1 MGAHLHVVPDP
12 EPDEAPGPGE
22 RPVLVPS
29 LAAAVIAPRRAPE
42 PDTDRDQHDDADE
55 TAAHCPD
62 EPDEDH
68 VQDHDNED
76 ADGAGEYDDEDDA
89 GEYDEDEE
97 EGLATRGYMTV
108 PDLRPYVDPR
118 PLRELG
124 PLAVEAGKTAG
135 PPLLRAIGRF
145 LCQLGQMLAWYGQGI
160 GVLLVLFAGWLSGK
174 YGKRGSLGARFGGV
188 AFLVYAAV
196 RLTIQYPYTPW
207 IIGALL
213 LTVTVLAATG
223 NIEIPVSK
231 TKKKDAGKGKAAK
244 EKADQA
250 PAKDKTPPAEDSP
263 EGAVEE
269 VPEVSKEKPAEASR
283 ASWAT
288 RLFRRPAPPADA
300 PDAPPADTPAEGGEE
315 EPTETPA
322 GPSAEPPADPSPEAV
337 IRALHHLYRGGS
349 GVLHTTLRDHLRVA
363 DTRTVKRLLDEAGI
377 TYRNGVRSPAGNGPG
392 THHQDF
398 PPLPSSQEDPQGV
411 GVVAGQ
417 GANTNTNNAERGPE
431 EGFGAQGNKW
441 TAEEIARGFRS
452 IPDPD
457 PERGPCAWKIEQYP
471 GS

>member
-22 RPVLVPS
+22 RPVLVPAP
-29 LAAAVIAPRRAPE
+29 AAAVIAPRRAPE
-42 PDTDRDQHDDADE
+42 PDTDRDQHDDADDE
-55 TAAHCPD
+55 TAAHGPD
-62 EPDEDH
+62 EADEDY
-68 VQDHDNED
+68 VQDHED
-76 ADGAGEYDDEDDA
+76 PDEAGECDDEDDA
-89 GEYDEDEE
+89 GEYDEE
-97 EGLATRGYMTV
+97 APASRGYMTV
-108 PDLRPYVDPR
+108 PDLRPYIDPR

-145 LCQLGQMLAWYGQGI
+145 LRELGQMLAWYGRGI
-160 GVLLVLFAGWLSGK
+160 GVLLVLLAGWLSGK
-174 YGKRGSLGARFGGV
+174 YGKRGSLGARFAVV
-188 AFLVYAAV
+188 AFLLYAAV

-223 NIEIPVSK
+223 NIEIPMSK
-231 TKKKDAGKGKAAK
+231 TTKKDADKGKAAK

-269 VPEVSKEKPAEASR
+269 VPEVSKEKPAQASR

-300 PDAPPADTPAEGGEE
+300 PDAPPAGTPAEGGEE
-315 EPTETPA
+315 EPTET
-322 GPSAEPPADPSPEAV
+322 PADPSPEAV

-417 GANTNTNNAERGPE
+417 NANTNTNNAERGPE